1 VIRRRSDFV
10 LKLWMLGWM
19 VLLELL
25 LELGWV
31 VGRVLAI
38 MLELRVELGWVM
50 GDANPHV
57 RFS

>member
-1 VIRRRSDFV
+1 MAP
-10 LKLWMLGWM
+10 WALG
-19 VLLELL
+19 
-25 LELGWV
+25 V